1 MWRPSGPTSVI
12 RCIYDLPLKSYWTV
26 IACEREAADAPNRMH
41 QAREPEPNLSRPARP
56 RIAADLRG
64 RSRYGLLT
72 PFRTLLGPAAW
83 ARATSPVPRSNYT
96 APPHHAR
103 PTMNW

>member
-26 IACEREAADAPNRMH
+26 IACESEAADAPNRMH
-41 QAREPEPNLSRPARP
+41 QAREPEPNLRRPARP
-56 RIAADLRG
+56 RIAADFRG

-72 PFRTLLGPAAW
+72 PFRRLLRPSVHVL
-83 ARATSPVPRSNYT
+83 ATKRD
-96 APPHHAR
+96 AGHAR
-103 PTMNW
+103 TATGRRNSAERR